1 MSKGQF
7 RWGRKAKLTAGAS
20 VSIAA
25 RESRKSV
32 SLRDISVSFPQIYPL
47 IVNLLL
53 ILPCLFSG
61 TVRRAPAFANENLQ
75 RSYQTVW
82 FRPRRL

>member
-7 RWGRKAKLTAGAS
+7 RWGRKAKLTAGTS

-32 SLRDISVSFPQIYPL
+32 SLRDISVSVYQIHAL
-47 IVNLLL
+47 LVSLLL
-53 ILPCLFSG
+53 IILWVFSG
-61 TVRRAPAFANENLQ
+61 VIGRNPALTNGNLQ
-75 RSYQTVW
+75 
-82 FRPRRL
+82 